1 VSNAPGGVV
10 DPATRDFADAAP
22 GLATA
27 EAAEP
32 EPEPAPGGRRR
43 AAPLTPDDRR
53 AAVLDAVLPLVAE
66 RGAGVT
72 TRELAAAAGV
82 AEGTLFR
89 AFPDKATLVAAAALE
104 GLRRASRPAQ
114 TRAELA
120 AVDRSLPLERRLELV
135 IERGRARAGEA
146 FRWMAVLRT
155 LHCLDAGR
163 AVEGERVHELRAQL
177 LAQREMQR
185 AVTIEGISAVLAPD
199 ADRLRVPVD
208 VAVGIIDAVV
218 AGGHAHPDPLLPA
231 PPAAVVAD
239 ALVHGLLG
247 AAPAAAAATTA
258 SPTPTAPAPGKDS

>member
-1 VSNAPGGVV
+1 MLTHYGAPVSNAPGGVA
-10 DPATRDFADAAP
+10 DPATR
-22 GLATA
+22 
-27 EAAEP
+27 
-32 EPEPAPGGRRR
+32 EPAGPAGAAGAVDGGRRR

-66 RGAGVT
+66 RGADVT

-82 AEGTLFR
+82 AEGTLYR
-89 AFPDKATLVAAAALE
+89 VFPDKPALVAAAALE

-120 AVDRSLPLERRLELV
+120 AVDRTLPLERRLERV
-135 IERGRARAGEA
+135 IELGRARAGEA

-155 LHCLDAGR
+155 LHARKAGS
-163 AVEGERVHELRAQL
+163 AVDDERVHELRAQL

-185 AVTIEGISAVLAPD
+185 AATVEGLSAVLAPD

-218 AGGHAHPDPLLPA
+218 AGGHAHPDPLLPP

-247 AAPAAAAATTA
+247 APAAPPD
-258 SPTPTAPAPGKDS
+258 PTPEPPSAPAPGKDS